1 MTNPVPGR
9 PDAEDHRRFDPER
22 WRELGFSRE
31 SGRAW
36 FTHRIEPRD
45 ALRWQRAEV
54 TEPIDAVR
62 WRIAGI
68 GPDTVR
74 EWVYAKID
82 AREAVAWTELGFNV
96 AAARKHKR
104 AGRSA
109 VQAYGHDRRVSTAV
123 TYPAA
128 SQAGVS
134 RIGVGHRRFMEAV
147 RGRDPRVMHSYMQR
161 QWFDDEAIAWATH
174 GIEAADALA
183 WKELGLTPVEVE
195 CYRAREMSP
204 MQTAKAWWRAGI
216 PFDEVADWI
225 GAGLSPEEAAQQ
237 RANGVTAERAAVLR
251 SLRKN
256 R

>member
-1 MTNPVPGR
+1 MTSPPPGP
-9 PDAEDHRRFDPER
+9 PDPRDHRRFDPEP
-22 WRELGFSRE
+22 WRELGFSSE
-31 SGRAW
+31 SGLAW
-36 FTHRIEPRD
+36 FKHRIEPQD

-54 TEPIDAVR
+54 AEPIDAVR
-62 WRIAGI
+62 WKIAGI

-96 AAARKHKR
+96 ADARKQKR

-109 VQAYGHDRRVSTAV
+109 VQAYGHAHRVSTAM
-123 TYPAA
+123 TYP
-128 SQAGVS
+128 SVPHAGLSRVS
-134 RIGVGHRRFMEAV
+134 RGHRSFMEAV

-183 WKELGLTPVEVE
+183 WKELGLTPVEAE
-195 CYRAREMSP
+195 RYRTREVSP
-204 MQTAKAWWRAGI
+204 MQAAKAWWRAGI

-225 GAGLSPEEAAQQ
+225 GAGLGPEEAAQQ

-256 R
+256 K